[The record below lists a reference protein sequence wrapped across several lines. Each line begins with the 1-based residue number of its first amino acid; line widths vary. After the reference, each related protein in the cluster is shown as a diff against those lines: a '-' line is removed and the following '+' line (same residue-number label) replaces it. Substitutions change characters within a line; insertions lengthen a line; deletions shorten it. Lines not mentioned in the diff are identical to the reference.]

1 MPRYC
6 AWVFIA
12 RSKQRKFSDGLLH
25 YQGRLKAEHQ
35 TRQHDVPD
43 NKRIMCEA
51 DALFLLQAV

>member
-1 MPRYC
+1 MIWLLCRSTSDKQK
-6 AWVFIA
+6 VF
-12 RSKQRKFSDGLLH
+12 RRPPN
-25 YQGRLKAEHQ
+25 YQGRLKAENP